1 MTRTGIFFLI
11 LLAVCASSGQ
21 AQITIKRTER
31 LALSRSQ
38 SWSHPQF
45 SPTGGLIYFTNLDG
59 NGIWEYSP
67 RTRAVRQ
74 ITSDPKSGLAFN
86 VSNDGKSIIYR
97 RTLLDKSGRTRK
109 QDVVLM
115 NIARRSS
122 RVLTSGSDVSIPSF
136 AENAPVYSTKSKTE
150 GLAGTAGTA
159 NVSIIGIEETKI
171 AVNMNGT
178 KKILDP
184 LGNGSYVWPVLSP
197 DKRQIAAYEM
207 DRGAFVCNLRGT
219 VISRLGRRDAP
230 SWTRS
235 GRWIVYMEDKDDGH
249 KLLSSDIFAVTP
261 DGKSVVQLTST
272 TGVFELYPQCS
283 PTENKIVCSTSD
295 GSILVLEYEERQ

>member
-1 MTRTGIFFLI
+1 MIRSGILCLV
-11 LLAVCASSGQ
+11 LLAVCASSTQ
-21 AQITIKRTER
+21 AQISIKRTER

-45 SPTGGLIYFTNLDG
+45 SPTGGFIYFTNLDG

-67 RTRAVRQ
+67 KTRAVRQ
-74 ITSDPKSGLAFN
+74 ITSDPKSGFAFDI
-86 VSNDGKSIIYR
+86 SKDGKSIIYR
-97 RTLLDKSGRTRK
+97 RTLFDRSGRTRK

-115 NIARRSS
+115 NLARQSS
-122 RVLTSGSDVSIPSF
+122 RVLATGPDVSTPSF
-136 AENAPVYSTKSKTE
+136 AENAPVYSTKSKTQ
-150 GLAGTAGTA
+150 GLAGATGTA
-159 NVSIIGIEETKI
+159 NVSIIGIEDTKI
-171 AVNMNGT
+171 AINVNGA
-178 KKILDP
+178 KKLLDP
-184 LGNGSYVWPVLSP
+184 LENGSYVWPVLSP
-197 DKRQIAAYEM
+197 DKQQIVAYEM

-230 SWTRS
+230 SWTRT
-235 GRWIVYMEDKDDGH
+235 GRWIVYMDDKDDGH
-249 KLLSSDIFAVTP
+249 KLLSSDIYAVSP
-261 DGKSVVQLTST
+261 DGNTVTQLTST

>member
-1 MTRTGIFFLI
+1 MIRSGILFLI

-21 AQITIKRTER
+21 GQITIKRTET
-31 LALSRSQ
+31 LALSQSQ
-38 SWSHPQF
+38 IWSHPQF
-45 SPTGGLIYFTNLDG
+45 SPAGGVIYFTNLDG
-59 NGIWEYSP
+59 NGIWAYST
-67 RTRAVRQ
+67 RTKSVRQ

-86 VSNDGKSIIYR
+86 ISNDGKSIIYR
-97 RTLLDKSGRTRK
+97 RTMLDKSGRTRK
-109 QDVVLM
+109 QDVILM
-115 NIARRSS
+115 NLARRSS

-171 AVNMNGT
+171 AINVNGSKT
-178 KKILDP
+178 LLDP
-184 LGNGSYVWPVLSP
+184 LGKGSYIWPALSP
-197 DKRQIAAYEM
+197 DKQQIVAYEM
-207 DRGAFVCNLRGT
+207 DRGAFICNLRGT

-235 GRWIVYMEDKDDGH
+235 GKWIVYMEDRDDGH
-249 KLLSSDIFAVTP
+249 KLLSSDLFAVSP
-261 DGKSVVQLTST
+261 DGKSVTQLTST
-272 TGVFELYPQCS
+272 TGVFELHPQCS

-295 GSILVLEYEERQ
+295 GNILVLEYEERQ

>member
-1 MTRTGIFFLI
+1 MIRSGILCLV
-11 LLAVCASSGQ
+11 LLAVCASSTQ
-21 AQITIKRTER
+21 AQISIKRTER

-45 SPTGGLIYFTNLDG
+45 SPTGGFIYFTNLDG

-67 RTRAVRQ
+67 KTRAVRQ
-74 ITSDPKSGLAFN
+74 ITSDPKSGFAFDI
-86 VSNDGKSIIYR
+86 SKDGKSIIYR
-97 RTLLDKSGRTRK
+97 RTLFDRSGRTRK

-115 NIARRSS
+115 NLARQSS
-122 RVLTSGSDVSIPSF
+122 RVLATGPDVSTPSF
-136 AENAPVYSTKSKTE
+136 AENAPVYSTKSKTQ
-150 GLAGTAGTA
+150 GLAGATGTA
-159 NVSIIGIEETKI
+159 NVSIIGIEDTKI
-171 AVNMNGT
+171 AINVNGA
-178 KKILDP
+178 KKLLDP

-197 DKRQIAAYEM
+197 DKQQIVAYEM

-235 GRWIVYMEDKDDGH
+235 GRWIVYMDDKDDGH
-249 KLLSSDIFAVTP
+249 KLLSSDIYAVSP
-261 DGKSVVQLTST
+261 DGNTVTQLTST

>member
-1 MTRTGIFFLI
+1 MTRSGI
-11 LLAVCASSGQ
+11 LLFTLLAFCASSAH
-21 AQITIKRTER
+21 AQINIKRTET
-31 LALSRSQ
+31 LSLSRSQ
-38 SWSHPQF
+38 TWSHPQF
-45 SPTGGLIYFTNLDG
+45 SPSGGLIYFTNIEGD
-59 NGIWEYSP
+59 GIWEYST
-67 RTRAVRQ
+67 RTRSVRQ

-86 VSNDGKSIIYR
+86 ISNDGKSIIYR
-97 RTLLDKSGRTRK
+97 RTLLDRSGRTRK

-115 NIARRSS
+115 NLARRSS
-122 RVLTSGSDVSIPSF
+122 RVLASGPDVLIPSF

-150 GLAGTAGTA
+150 GLAGTAGTT

-171 AVNMNGT
+171 AINVNGT
-178 KKILDP
+178 KTLLDP
-184 LGNGSYVWPVLSP
+184 LGKGSYVWPVLSP
-197 DKRQIAAYEM
+197 DKQQIVAYEM

-249 KLLSSDIFAVTP
+249 ILLSSDIFAVTP

>member
-1 MTRTGIFFLI
+1 MTRTGILFLI
-11 LLAVCASSGQ
+11 LLAISASNGQ
-21 AQITIKRTER
+21 AQINIKRTEK
-31 LALSRSQ
+31 LALSHSQ
-38 SWSHPQF
+38 TWSHPQF
-45 SPTGGLIYFTNLDG
+45 APTGGLIYFTNLDG

-67 RTRAVRQ
+67 KTRSARQ

-86 VSNDGKSIIYR
+86 ISNDGKSIIYR
-97 RTLLDKSGRTRK
+97 RTLQGNSGRTRK

-115 NIARRSS
+115 NLAKRSS
-122 RVLTSGSDVSIPSF
+122 RVLASGSDVSIPSF

-150 GLAGTAGTA
+150 GLAGTATTT
-159 NVSIIGIEETKI
+159 NVSIIGIEDTKI
-171 AVNMNGT
+171 AVNVNGT
-178 KKILDP
+178 KKLLDP
-184 LGNGSYVWPVLSP
+184 LGKGSYVWPALSP
-197 DKRQIAAYEM
+197 DKQQIVAYEM

-219 VISRLGRRDAP
+219 VISTLGRRDAP

-249 KLLSSDIFAVTP
+249 KLLSSDIFAVSP
-261 DGKSVVQLTST
+261 DGKSVAQLTST

>member
-150 GLAGTAGTA
+150 GLAGTA